1 MGSQVDDRD
10 FTTLLSELTLEEKI
24 TLLSGRD
31 FSTAAGVARLNIPP
45 IRVADSIAGVRPSG
59 ITADLTTACFP
70 NTACLGSTWDAEL
83 LGRLGERLAHQGRE
97 KSAQVVLG
105 PTINIHR
112 DPRAGR
118 NFECFSE
125 DPLLSG
131 QLAGAIVNGI
141 QSQGLGACPKHFV
154 CNDSETL
161 RHFYDVDASPDS
173 RPLREIYIAAWQ
185 HLLRTSNPTGVM
197 TAYNKVDGTFCSEHG
212 PLIEGVL
219 RKEWGF
225 EGIVMSDW
233 FAVHN
238 VVEPVKAGLD
248 LEMPFPVF
256 RGKRLAE
263 AVRSGQITEAEI
275 DARALKML
283 ELRNRTRTSF
293 SDEPERSEINE
304 ETNKI
309 SRELAASGIILL
321 KNDNQALPINPAD
334 KPKVALIGEFAGS
347 PVVTGGGSASCTPQY
362 RHSPFKVLKE
372 AFSGEESVRY
382 HAGVRTRRVI
392 PVAPTAQLTAQDG
405 RNGVD
410 VKYYNDDTPEPILT
424 EFQEKANVWMLGEF
438 KAGLKVPGS
447 RFELLTKLTPQTT
460 GEHTLAVQA
469 TGDFSLVVDGKEIL
483 SGPQKKIATEQFIFN
498 HVKLE
503 TRVQLQ
509 MNAGQAYDVK
519 LVNKSWDHL
528 VKGEPTPY
536 AASIGFEEHRSD
548 EAAIA
553 EAVELAKASDVSIIY
568 AGRNEQYES
577 EGYDLEDIRIPEN
590 QAALIKAVAA
600 VSKKTV
606 LVLHCGN
613 PIDISAVVDD
623 VDAVLNAHFPGQE
636 GAQATADILTGATN
650 PSGRLAT
657 TWFKSLEDAPTYGD
671 FPATK
676 QEDGTHKFRYA
687 EGMGMGYRHA
697 EAAKRSRFPFGYGL
711 SYTTFKYSDLTTS
724 VAGADKDAKLKVSVK
739 VTNSGN
745 RAGKEVVQLYVNP
758 AKETPAAVWRPEREL
773 KAFKKVLIQ
782 SGESAVVELEVDA
795 KIACSY
801 WDEAEK
807 AWRLERGTYG
817 VRVGDLQGE
826 FSISEGTT
834 WGGL

>member
-10 FTTLLSELTLEEKI
+10 FTALLPELTLEEKI

-59 ITADLTTACFP
+59 LTADLTTACFP

-83 LGRLGERLAHQGRE
+83 LGRLGQLLAHQGRE

-161 RHFYDVDASPDS
+161 RHFYDVAASPNS

-248 LEMPFPVF
+248 LEMPFPIF

-263 AVRSGQITEAEI
+263 AVRAGQITEAEI

-304 ETNKI
+304 ETNRF

-321 KNDNQALPINPAD
+321 KNDNEALPISPAD
-334 KPKVALIGEFAGS
+334 KPKIALIGEFAGS

-372 AFSGEESVRY
+372 AFPGDESVRY

-392 PVAPTAQLTAQDG
+392 PVAPTAQLTSQDG
-405 RNGVD
+405 RHGID
-410 VKYYNDDTPEPILT
+410 VKYFNDDTPEPILS

-447 RFELLTKLTPQTT
+447 RIELVTKLTPPTT

-469 TGDFSLVVDGKEIL
+469 TGEFSLVVDGKEIL
-483 SGPQKKIATEQFIFN
+483 SGPQKEIATEQFIFN

-509 MNAGQAYDVK
+509 MNAGQAYEIK
-519 LVNKSWDHL
+519 LTNKSWGHL

-536 AASIGFEEHRSD
+536 AAALCFEEHRSD

-553 EAVELAKASDVSIIY
+553 EAVELAKTSDVSIIY

-600 VSKKTV
+600 ASKKTV

-613 PIDISAVVDD
+613 PIDVGAVVDD

-657 TWFKSLEDAPTYGD
+657 TWFKTIEDAPSFGD

-676 QEDGTHKFRYA
+676 GDDGSIKFRYA
-687 EGMGMGYRHA
+687 EGLGMGYRHA
-697 EAAKRSRFPFGYGL
+697 EAAQRSRWAFGFGL
-711 SYTTFKYSDLTTS
+711 SYTSFAYSDLKTS
-724 VAGADKDAKLKVSVK
+724 VEGADDETKLRVSVK
-739 VTNSGN
+739 VANTGS
-745 RAGKEVVQLYVNP
+745 RVGKEVVQLYVNP
-758 AKETPAAVWRPEREL
+758 AKETPASVWRPEREL
-773 KAFKKVLIQ
+773 KAFKKVLVQ
-782 SGESAVVELEVDA
+782 PGESAVVELEIDA
-795 KIACSY
+795 KVACSY
-801 WDEAEK
+801 WDEGEK

-826 FSISEGTT
+826 FSISAGTV